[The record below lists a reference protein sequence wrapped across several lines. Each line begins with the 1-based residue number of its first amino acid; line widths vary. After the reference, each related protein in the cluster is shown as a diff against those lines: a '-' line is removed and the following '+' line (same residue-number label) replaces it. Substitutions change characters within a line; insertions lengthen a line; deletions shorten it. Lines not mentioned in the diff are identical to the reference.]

1 MILFFQRTTTSTTTL
16 NDATGIRVEMRRRIG
31 RRGDEGSSEDDDDEE
46 EDDERV
52 VAAPLNARERRL
64 VEEEEDFSVDNSEEE
79 TSSYDDDSDDDSEE
93 TDSDDESDSDSDSDS
108 ESETGDD
115 MDVDEVEV
123 EVTVES
129 LATAVHT
136 LTRSRGPWEPVCVR
150 QMRLI
155 GINYEQ
161 GSLAQ
166 VEALIALLYEKR
178 NGVELSFELCVA
190 LLVYETATTDF
201 QQDLGGEA
209 MEGEFGALALALMS
223 RDNPRGV
230 SGHYFARARSLAVIL
245 QRHLG
250 DEGLVALT
258 QQNVPREELIKAV
271 VEMPNEV
278 LMDFVD
284 DLVHE
289 ITLGEMEE
297 QYNGDGILSDTDSEA
312 LDAQEDMQVKKWNF
326 HELLV
331 KEGSSRLLT
340 DDKGP
345 FVTYREDVCQRVS
358 SATNHH
364 QGADAICAFPTLFSQ
379 VANGHSFGLTS
390 KPRDAVTNRLMYFV
404 VDRDCVSLFSGLLH
418 HPLGMFKLHNYH
430 REEDDMDPRVR
441 FDYYSVYSIDCTRS
455 VDQKS
460 TLFAMCGADRLE
472 NVLDNVII
480 CRVAPGENM
489 QVIRD
494 DLFAIPQPEWNF
506 QELAAGNVGLPY
518 GFVDN
523 EESRRLNNGYFE
535 RARSPFLAEQPNCIR
550 FAHIDID
557 GRKELRIVLSSN
569 DSHVYILRLD
579 EDEDEIQ
586 LVGESK
592 HNFGSA
598 VNCAEVSPCGTM
610 LAAATDSRTI
620 QIMKAVGSANRSD
633 FTSFC
638 TCTFQGWTRYEEE
651 HSDGSSQYLAWSPDG
666 RYLAATSDSDSAVMI
681 WLTKRFRAGEI
692 ALAPMAVLDD
702 HIYPCLPVT
711 FAPGSPSI
719 MVWAERSERVH
730 VLDVQELETMHDALR
745 ETCIELNYTSLDEA
759 SCVSASMRAREL
771 YHSRDGFENRF
782 FSRMVPYNRTLR
794 RVLKKDGSLTR
805 NERASFLDECTR
817 DRKSGQCL
825 NIQTL
830 REHFDATT
838 ITGISVTR
846 GVDPSLST
854 LQKSELQWA
863 QEPYADSIIVTT
875 SGGVFVYSLEVGLH
889 GAFSNFKTFPKTF
902 QRAALAFLLCA
913 KASKNGRSN
922 GSACLG
928 DLPQDILKMILSKAA
943 LPIFVWADMLR
954 NA

>member
-1 MILFFQRTTTSTTTL
+1 
-16 NDATGIRVEMRRRIG
+16 MRRRRG
-31 RRGDEGSSEDDDDEE
+31 RGGGRHSDEESSEDDDDEDD
-46 EDDERV
+46 DDERV
-52 VAAPLNARERRL
+52 VAAPLNARERRF

-79 TSSYDDDSDDDSEE
+79 TSSDDDDDDDEE
-93 TDSDDESDSDSDSDS
+93 TDSDDES
-108 ESETGDD
+108 ETETETETDD
-115 MDVDEVEV
+115 EMDVDELEV

-129 LATAVHT
+129 LYAAMNA
-136 LTRSRGPWEPVCVR
+136 LIRSRGPWEPACVR
-150 QMRLI
+150 AMHSI
-155 GINYEQ
+155 GIDYEQ

-166 VEALIALLYEKR
+166 IEALIALLYEKR

-201 QQDLGGEA
+201 QQELGGEV
-209 MEGEFGALALALMS
+209 MEGDCGARALALMS
-223 RDNPRGV
+223 RDNPRGI
-230 SGHYFARARSLAVIL
+230 SGHYFDRASSLTVIL
-245 QRHLG
+245 RRHLG
-250 DEGLVALT
+250 EERLVALT
-258 QQNVPREELIKAV
+258 QQNVPREELIQAV
-271 VEMPNEV
+271 VEMPNGV

-284 DLVHE
+284 NLVYE

-297 QYNGDGILSDTDSEA
+297 QYNGGDGDGIFSDTDSEA
-312 LDAQEDMQVKKWNF
+312 LDAQEDMQEKKWNF

-331 KEGSSRLLT
+331 KEGSARLLT

-345 FVTYREDVCQRVS
+345 FVTYREDACQQVS

-379 VANGHSFGLTS
+379 VANGHSFGSTS

-404 VDRDCVSLFSGLLH
+404 VDRDCVSLFSGLLY
-418 HPLGMFKLHNYH
+418 HPLGMFKLHNYN
-430 REEDDMDPRVR
+430 REDYGMDPLVR
-441 FDYYSVYSIDCTRS
+441 FDNYSVYSIDCTRS

-480 CRVAPGENM
+480 CRVAPCENM
-489 QVIRD
+489 HVVVD
-494 DLFAIPQPEWNF
+494 DGFAIPQPEWNF

-518 GFVDN
+518 DFVDN

-579 EDEDEIQ
+579 EGEDEIK

-638 TCTFQGWTRYEEE
+638 TCTFQGWTRYDTPMGRQY
-651 HSDGSSQYLAWSPDG
+651 SNGSSQYLAWSPDG
-666 RYLAATSDSDSAVMI
+666 RYLAATSDSESAVMI
-681 WLTKRFRAGEI
+681 WLTKRFRAGEV

-702 HIYPCLPVT
+702 HIYPCLPVI

-730 VLDVQELETMHDALR
+730 VVDVQELETMHEALR
-745 ETCIELNYTSLDEA
+745 EACVELKYTSLDEA

-771 YHSRDGFENRF
+771 YHSRDGFDNRF

-817 DRKSGQCL
+817 DRTSGQCL

-830 REHFDATT
+830 RQHFDATT

-889 GAFSNFKTFPKTF
+889 GAFSNFKKFPKTF

>member
-1 MILFFQRTTTSTTTL
+1 
-16 NDATGIRVEMRRRIG
+16 MRRR
-31 RRGDEGSSEDDDDEE
+31 RRRHSDEESSEDDDDED
-46 EDDERV
+46 DDEDRV

-79 TSSYDDDSDDDSEE
+79 TSSDDEETDSDDEE
-93 TDSDDESDSDSDSDS
+93 TDSDDESA
-108 ESETGDD
+108 SETGTGTETDD
-115 MDVDEVEV
+115 EMDVDEVEV

-129 LATAVHT
+129 LTAAMDA
-136 LTRSRGPWEPVCVR
+136 LTRSPLRWELENVLRALRV
-150 QMRLI
+150 L
-155 GINYEQ
+155 GIQYEE
-161 GSLAQ
+161 GSLAYL
-166 VEALIALLYEKR
+166 EALIALLYEKR
-178 NGVELSFELCVA
+178 NGAELSYELFIA
-190 LLVYETATTDF
+190 LLVYETSTRDF
-201 QQDLGGEA
+201 QLELAGEV
-209 MEGEFGALALALMS
+209 MEGAYGAISLALMS
-223 RDNPRGV
+223 RDSPRGI
-230 SGHYFARARSLAVIL
+230 SAHCFINARDLSDIL
-245 QRHLG
+245 HSHLG
-250 DEGLVALT
+250 EERFVALT
-258 QQNVPREELIKAV
+258 QQNVLREELIQSV
-271 VEMPNEV
+271 VATPNALLV
-278 LMDFVD
+278 DFVSRM
-284 DLVHE
+284 VYE
-289 ITLGEMEE
+289 ITEREIDLQHDDAGVFF
-297 QYNGDGILSDTDSEA
+297 SDTDSET
-312 LDAQEDMQVKKWNF
+312 LDAQEDMEVKKWKF

-331 KEGSSRLLT
+331 KEGSERLLT

-345 FVTYREDVCQRVS
+345 FVSYREDACQQVS

-379 VANGHSFGLTS
+379 VANGHRFGLRS

-404 VDRDCVSLFSGLLH
+404 VDRDCVSLFSGLLLL
-418 HPLGMFKLHNYH
+418 PLGMFKLHNYH
-430 REEDDMDPRVR
+430 REEYDMDPRVR
-441 FDYYSVYSIDCTRS
+441 FDHYSVYSIDCTRS

-480 CRVAPGENM
+480 CRVAPCEIM
-489 QVIRD
+489 PVRD
-494 DLFAIPQPEWNF
+494 DPFAIPEPKWNF

-518 GFVDN
+518 DFVDN

-535 RARSPFLAEQPNCIR
+535 CARSPLLAEQPNCIR

-579 EDEDEIQ
+579 EGEDEIK

-651 HSDGSSQYLAWSPDG
+651 NSDGSSQYLAWSPDG

-681 WLTKRFRAGEI
+681 WLTKRFRAGEV

-702 HIYPCLPVT
+702 HIYPCLPVI

-730 VLDVQELETMHDALR
+730 VLDVQELETIHEALR
-745 ETCIELNYTSLDEA
+745 ETCVELNYTSLDEA

-771 YHSRDGFENRF
+771 YHSRDGFENSF

-830 REHFDATT
+830 RQHFDATA

-863 QEPYADSIIVTT
+863 QEPYADSFIVTT

-889 GAFSNFKTFPKTF
+889 GAFSNFKKFPKTF

-922 GSACLG
+922 GSTCLG

>member
-1 MILFFQRTTTSTTTL
+1 
-16 NDATGIRVEMRRRIG
+16 MRRRGG
-31 RRGDEGSSEDDDDEE
+31 RRGDEESSEDDDDED
-46 EDDERV
+46 DDERV

-79 TSSYDDDSDDDSEE
+79 TSSDDDDDDDDDSEE
-93 TDSDDESDSDSDSDS
+93 TDSDDESDSDSESET

-129 LATAVHT
+129 LATAVHA

-150 QMRLI
+150 AMRSI

-201 QQDLGGEA
+201 QQELGGET
-209 MEGEFGALALALMS
+209 MEGDYGALALALMS

-258 QQNVPREELIKAV
+258 QQNVPHEELIQAV
-271 VEMPNEV
+271 VEMPDEV

-284 DLVHE
+284 NLVYD
-289 ITLGEMEE
+289 ITLREMEE
-297 QYNGDGILSDTDSEA
+297 QYNGDDGDGISSDADDEA

-345 FVTYREDVCQRVS
+345 FVTYREDACQRVC

-379 VANGHSFGLTS
+379 LASGHSFGLTS

-460 TLFAMCGADRLE
+460 MLFAMCGADRLE

-489 QVIRD
+489 QVVRD
-494 DLFAIPQPEWNF
+494 DVFANPVPEWNF

-579 EDEDEIQ
+579 EDKDEIK

-633 FTSFC
+633 FTNFC
-638 TCTFQGWTRYEEE
+638 TCTFEGWTRFDTPMRRQY
-651 HSDGSSQYLAWSPDG
+651 SLVNTGSSQYLAWSPDG
-666 RYLAATSDSDSAVMI
+666 RYLAATSDSESAVMI
-681 WLTKRFRAGEI
+681 WLTKRFRAGEV

-730 VLDVQELETMHDALR
+730 VLDVRELETIHETLR
-745 ETCIELNYTSLDEA
+745 EACVELKYTSLDEA
-759 SCVSASMRAREL
+759 SCVSASMRTREL
-771 YHSRDGFENRF
+771 YHSRDGFDIRF
-782 FSRMVPYNRTLR
+782 FSRMVPYYKTLR
-794 RVLKKDGSLTR
+794 RVLKKDGSLTS
-805 NERASFLDECTR
+805 NERAAFLDECRR
-817 DRKSGQCL
+817 DRTSGQCL

-830 REHFDATT
+830 RQNFDATT

-854 LQKSELQWA
+854 LQKSELHWA

-889 GAFSNFKTFPKTF
+889 GAFSNFKKFPKTF

-943 LPIFVWADMLR
+943 LPIFVWADMLG

>member
-1 MILFFQRTTTSTTTL
+1 
-16 NDATGIRVEMRRRIG
+16 MRRRRG
-31 RRGDEGSSEDDDDEE
+31 RRGDEESSEDDDDE
-46 EDDERV
+46 DDER

-79 TSSYDDDSDDDSEE
+79 TSSDDDDDDDEDSDDE
-93 TDSDDESDSDSDSDS
+93 TDSDDESDS
-108 ESETGDD
+108 ESETESETDDD
-115 MDVDEVEV
+115 MYVDELEV

-129 LATAVHT
+129 LAAAVQT
-136 LTRSRGPWEPVCVR
+136 LARSRVPWEPVCVR
-150 QMRLI
+150 ALHSI
-155 GINYEQ
+155 GISYEQ
-161 GSLAQ
+161 GILAQ
-166 VEALIALLYEKR
+166 IEALIALLYEKR

-201 QQDLGGEA
+201 QQELGREI
-209 MEGEFGALALALMS
+209 MESARGALALAFMS
-223 RDNPRGV
+223 ADSRGI
-230 SGHYFARARSLAVIL
+230 SGHYFVRASSLAVIL
-245 QRHLG
+245 RAQLG
-250 DEGLVALT
+250 EERFVALT
-258 QQNVPREELIKAV
+258 QQNVPREELIQAV

-284 DLVHE
+284 NLVYE
-289 ITLGEMEE
+289 ITLEEMEE
-297 QYNGDGILSDTDSEA
+297 QYNDDDGDGFLSETDSEA
-312 LDAQEDMQVKKWNF
+312 VDAEEDMQVKKWNF

-331 KEGSSRLLT
+331 KEGSARLLT

-345 FVTYREDVCQRVS
+345 FVTYREDAYQPVS
-358 SATNHH
+358 SASNHH
-364 QGADAICAFPTLFSQ
+364 QGADAVCAFPTLFSQ
-379 VANGHSFGLTS
+379 VANGHSFGFTS

-404 VDRDCVSLFSGLLH
+404 VDRDRVSLFSGLLH

-430 REEDDMDPRVR
+430 REEYDMDPRVR

-480 CRVAPGENM
+480 CRVALGETM
-489 QVIRD
+489 SVRRD
-494 DLFAIPQPEWNF
+494 DLFAIPEPAWNF

-518 GFVDN
+518 DFVDN

-579 EDEDEIQ
+579 EDENEIK

-638 TCTFQGWTRYEEE
+638 TCTFQGWTRYDTPMGRQY
-651 HSDGSSQYLAWSPDG
+651 SNGSSQYLAWSPDG
-666 RYLAATSDSDSAVMI
+666 RYLAATSDSESAVMI
-681 WLTKRFRAGEI
+681 WLTKRFRAGEV

-730 VLDVQELETMHDALR
+730 VLDVQELETIHEALR
-745 ETCIELNYTSLDEA
+745 EACVELNYASLDEA

-771 YHSRDGFENRF
+771 YQSRDGFENRF
-782 FSRMVPYNRTLR
+782 FSRTVPYNRTLR

-830 REHFDATT
+830 RQHFDAAT

-854 LQKSELQWA
+854 LRKSELQWA
-863 QEPYADSIIVTT
+863 EEPYADSIIVTT
-875 SGGVFVYSLEVGLH
+875 SAGVFVYSLEVGLH
-889 GAFSNFKTFPKTF
+889 GAFSNFKTFPKAF

-913 KASKNGRSN
+913 KASKNGRPN